1 MTRLL
6 FRLAFAGIRSRLLAS
21 ALTIAIAGAAAATIV
36 LALEVRSS
44 GVDPWQRTFDA
55 ANGAHVLA
63 LVPSQADARAIGQLP
78 GVTERGAPFPIVTA
92 TVGPRGSSDRVQLAG
107 LSGTP
112 TVNMPVLTSGSQ
124 LRGGGIVLERSFAHA
139 VGIEV
144 GATLNL
150 TSGDE
155 RLGSVDRRGS
165 VDLPVLGTAVVP
177 SQPRYP
183 RRNPGLAW
191 VTRAT
196 LERIEPDRTRWDWME
211 ALRVS
216 NPAAAAAFTGRAAA
230 VLPQTTLRS
239 GPLSFET
246 WQAQRDNALDDART
260 TQVIVTTF
268 TILLLIVAFVVVG
281 ILVGARAGAQ
291 HREIGL
297 LKAAGFTP
305 RQVGAV
311 FALES
316 AALGL
321 VAAALGFALGTIL
334 APRLAAPS
342 AETLLGSPTI
352 AANPWHVLVASFVVL
367 PVLVAGA
374 LTSTRRSTRFSVLEA
389 IRAGSSSPPNSR
401 LARAA
406 ALSAMPLTIGLGL
419 KDLLA
424 RGRRALL
431 LAAAIA
437 LSGAVVVIAL
447 SVNASLDAQPAGKTS
462 DVPDELPLLIYTL
475 DATLLLIT
483 ATTLVAVALLSV
495 RERIRDYGV
504 LKAIGLT
511 PRQITSTLVSA
522 HAALAVVASLF
533 AIPLGIGLYLALYG
547 LASGS
552 TEGAVVAPW
561 WSLAL
566 IPVGTVLVVVAA
578 TSLPAR
584 LATRIRTADA
594 LRYE

>member
-1 MTRLL
+1 VTVLL
-6 FRLAFAGIRSRLLAS
+6 FKLAFAGIRSRLLAS

-44 GVDPWQRTFDA
+44 GIDPWQRTFA
-55 ANGAHVLA
+55 EANGAHVLA
-63 LVPSQADARAIGQLP
+63 FVPSQADAAAIARLP
-78 GVTERGAPFPIVTA
+78 GVTERGAPVPLVRA
-92 TVGPRGSSDRVQLAG
+92 TVGPRGRTDSVQLAG
-107 LSGTP
+107 LSGRTA
-112 TVNMPVLTSGSQ
+112 VNMPVLTAGSQ
-124 LRGGGIVLERSFAHA
+124 LREDGIVLERSLANALGIDIGAPLA
-139 VGIEV
+139 V
-144 GATLNL
+144 TK
-150 TSGDE
+150 
-155 RLGSVDRRGS
+155 RRGS
-165 VDLPVLGTAVVP
+165 IEIPILGTAVVP

-183 RRNPGLAW
+183 RRKPGLAW

-196 LERIEPDRTRWDWME
+196 LARIEPDRARWGWSE
-211 ALRVS
+211 AVRLADPSAV
-216 NPAAAAAFTGRAAA
+216 AAFTERAAA
-230 VLPQTTLRS
+230 GLPATASRS
-239 GPLSFET
+239 GPLYFET
-246 WQAQRDNALDDART
+246 WQDQRDNALGDAQG
-260 TQVIVTTF
+260 TQVIVTVF

-281 ILVGARAGAQ
+281 ILVGARANEQ
-291 HREIGL
+291 HRQIGL

-305 RQVGAV
+305 RQVGIV

-321 VAAALGFALGTIL
+321 VAAALGFALGAIL

-352 AANPWHVLVASFVVL
+352 AANPWHVLVASCVVL
-367 PVLVAGA
+367 PVLLAGA
-374 LTSTRRSTRFSVLEA
+374 LTSTRRSTRFTVLEA

-401 LARAA
+401 LARAVA
-406 ALSAMPLTIGLGL
+406 RSAMPLTIGLGL

-437 LSGAVVVIAL
+437 LTGAVVVTAL
-447 SVNASLDAQPAGKTS
+447 SLDATLDAQPASEAS
-462 DVPDELPLLIYTL
+462 DFPDELLLLIYTL
-475 DATLLLIT
+475 DTALLLIT

-504 LKAIGLT
+504 LKAIGVT
-511 PRQITSTLVSA
+511 PSQIVSTVISA
-522 HAALAVVASLF
+522 HAALAVLASLL
-533 AIPLGIGLYLALYG
+533 AIPLGIGLYLALYQIAG
-547 LASGS
+547 DT
-552 TEGAVVAPW
+552 TEDAVIAPW

-566 IPVGTVLVVVAA
+566 IPIGTVLVVVAA

>member
-1 MTRLL
+1 MTALL
-6 FRLAFAGIRSRLLAS
+6 LKLAFAGIRSRLLAS
-21 ALTIAIAGAAAATIV
+21 ALTIAIAGTAAATIV

-44 GVDPWQRTFDA
+44 GVDPWQQTFDA

-63 LVPSQADARAIGQLP
+63 FTRSQADARAIAELP
-78 GVTERGAPFPIVTA
+78 GVIERTGPVPVATV
-92 TVGPRGSSDRVQLAG
+92 TVGPLGSSDRAFLAG
-107 LSGTP
+107 LSGP
-112 TVNMPVLTSGSQ
+112 PAVNKPVLTSGSP
-124 LRGGGIVLERSFAHA
+124 LREGGIVLERSFARA

-144 GATLNL
+144 GATLKL
-150 TSGDE
+150 TSWRGSADQS
-155 RLGSVDRRGS
+155 GSVE
-165 VDLPVLGTAVVP
+165 LPVLGTAVVP

-196 LERIEPDRTRWDWME
+196 LEQIEPDRTYWRWME
-211 ALRVS
+211 AIRLA
-216 NPAAAAAFTGRAAA
+216 NPATAAAFTGQAADPGA
-230 VLPQTTLRS
+230 L
-239 GPLSFET
+239 ET
-246 WQAQRDNALDDART
+246 WQDQRRNALDDART
-260 TQVIVTTF
+260 TQVIVTMF

-281 ILVGARAGAQ
+281 ILVGARASAQ
-291 HREIGL
+291 NREIGL

-316 AALGL
+316 VALGL
-321 VAAALGFALGTIL
+321 VAAGLGFVLGTIL

-342 AETLLGSPTI
+342 AESLLGSPTI
-352 AANPWHVLVASFVVL
+352 AANPWHVLIASCFVL

-374 LTSTRRSTRFSVLEA
+374 LTSTRRSTRFTVLEA
-389 IRAGSSSPPNSR
+389 IRAGSSSPPKSR

-406 ALSAMPLTIGLGL
+406 ALSGMPLTVGLGL

-431 LAAAIA
+431 LTAAIA

-447 SVNASLDAQPAGKTS
+447 SVDASLDAQPAGKTS

-475 DATLLLIT
+475 DATLLVIT

-511 PRQITSTLVSA
+511 PTQITSTLVSA
-522 HAALAVVASLF
+522 HAALAVVASLL

-547 LASGS
+547 MASGT
-552 TEGAVVAPW
+552 TEGAVLAPW

-566 IPVGTVLVVVAA
+566 TPFGTVLVVVAA
-578 TSLPAR
+578 TILPAR
-584 LATRIRTADA
+584 LATRIRTAEA